1 MNQDPHPQDPHP
13 ATTTPVPGAVVSRVL
28 LVDENTERA
37 ALVTDMLK
45 ASGVQEVFRFDA
57 AHDLLD
63 KVLQIKPDLVLV
75 EVDSPK
81 RDTLEQLTGIAH
93 RLPVMLVAKDRSPQA
108 IRAAVASGV
117 SSYVIDGMS
126 ADAVQPAIDVAAA
139 TFQRF
144 TGLRQE
150 LDQAKAQIEDRRS
163 IEEAKS
169 LLIQRHG
176 YDEPAAYRALQKL
189 AMDSNRRLIDI
200 ARDVKRFAAVL
211 SPPTS

>member
-1 MNQDPHPQDPHP
+1 MNHDPHRP
-13 ATTTPVPGAVVSRVL
+13 APRATATPPPPVATVSRVL

-37 ALVTDMLK
+37 ALVTDTLK
-45 ASGVQEVFRFDA
+45 AAGVREVFRFDA

-63 KVLQIKPDLVLV
+63 KVLQLKPDLVLV

-93 RLPVMLVAKDRSPQA
+93 RLPVMLVAKDRSPEA

-144 TGLRQE
+144 TRLRQE
-150 LDQAKAQIEDRRS
+150 LEQAKAQIEHRRS
-163 IEEAKS
+163 IEEAKT

-200 ARDVKRFAAVL
+200 ARDVKHFAAVL